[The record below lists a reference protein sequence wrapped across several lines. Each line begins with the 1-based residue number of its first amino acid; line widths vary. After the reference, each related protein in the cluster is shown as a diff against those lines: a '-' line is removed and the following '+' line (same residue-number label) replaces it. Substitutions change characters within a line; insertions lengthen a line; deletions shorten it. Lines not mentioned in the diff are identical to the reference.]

1 MKKIYVNPSIKKIQL
16 IDTPILAGSMPIYE
30 ETREP
35 GSTEEATEVETLGK
49 KYNSN
54 FWSE

>member
-16 IDTPILAGSMPIYE
+16 IDTPILAGSMPVYE

-35 GSTEEATEVETLGK
+35 DNPYEATEEETLGK
-49 KYNSN
+49 KYNTN
-54 FWSE
+54 LWGE

>member
-1 MKKIYVNPSIKKIQL
+1 MKKKYVNPSIKKIQ
-16 IDTPILAGSMPIYE
+16 INDTPILAGSLPVSDE
-30 ETREP
+30 KE
-35 GSTEEATEVETLGK
+35 GSGYTEEATEDETLGK

>member
-16 IDTPILAGSMPIYE
+16 IDTPILAGSITVYD
-30 ETREP
+30 EP
-35 GSTEEATEVETLGK
+35 GSTEDNEATEDETLGK

>member
-1 MKKIYVNPSIKKIQL
+1 MKKIYVNPSIKKIQ
-16 IDTPILAGSMPIYE
+16 INDTPILAGSMPIYE
-30 ETREP
+30 KT
-35 GSTEEATEVETLGK
+35 GSTEDNEATEDETLGK

>member
-1 MKKIYVNPSIKKIQL
+1 MKKKYVNPSIKKIQL

-35 GSTEEATEVETLGK
+35 GSTEEATETLGK
-49 KYNSN
+49 KYNTN
-54 FWSE
+54 LWGE

>member
-35 GSTEEATEVETLGK
+35 DNPYEATEEETLGK
-49 KYNSN
+49 KYNTN
-54 FWSE
+54 LWGE

>member
-49 KYNSN
+49 KYNTN
-54 FWSE
+54 LFCN

>member
-1 MKKIYVNPSIKKIQL
+1 MKKKYVNPSIKKIQ
-16 IDTPILAGSMPIYE
+16 INDTPILAGSLPVSDE
-30 ETREP
+30 KE
-35 GSTEEATEVETLGK
+35 GSGYPEEATEDETLGK

>member
-1 MKKIYVNPSIKKIQL
+1 MKKIYVNPSIKKIQ
-16 IDTPILAGSMPIYE
+16 INDTPILAGSITVYD
-30 ETREP
+30 EP
-35 GSTEEATEVETLGK
+35 GSTEDNEAKEDETLGK

>member
-1 MKKIYVNPSIKKIQL
+1 MKKKYVNPSIKKIQ
-16 IDTPILAGSMPIYE
+16 INDTPILAGSITVNEKGNSGYP
-30 ETREP
+30 
-35 GSTEEATEVETLGK
+35 EEATEDETLGK

>member
-1 MKKIYVNPSIKKIQL
+1 MKKIYVNPSIKKIQ
-16 IDTPILAGSMPIYE
+16 INDTPILAGSITVYD
-30 ETREP
+30 EP
-35 GSTEEATEVETLGK
+35 GSTEDNEATEDETLGK